1 MSESTALTKPKPPER
16 IVSIDALRGFDM
28 FWIMGPDV
36 GHWLLSSFVV
46 LIFGYMP
53 KGVAYQLSHHW
64 GVFTAWDIIMPL
76 FLFIVGAAM
85 PFSLC
90 RRLEAGEGRRAIYFK
105 ALRRVAL
112 LWILGMICQGNLLH
126 YRFADFKFYS
136 NTLQAIA
143 AGYLIA
149 TVALVELRR
158 IRWQVVLFAALLVG
172 YGLAMILIPPPG
184 GLAGDF
190 SPEGNLATWIDHAV
204 MGSHHDGKPYAWIL
218 PSLGFGATVLL
229 GVLASHVLRSPSSHS
244 RKIRILIGA
253 GLACLVSGWALSFI
267 LPNIK
272 HLWTSSMV
280 LWAGGWS
287 LLLLALFYGLIDVLG
302 YKRWAFPFQVIGANA
317 ILAYMIQPLFR
328 FAEIN
333 KHLFG
338 GLCSLFGPAESFL
351 LALFTTMTLWGLLYY
366 FYRSRIFVRV

>member
-1 MSESTALTKPKPPER
+1 M
-16 IVSIDALRGFDM
+16 VSIDALRGFDM

-36 GHWLLSSFVV
+36 GHWLLSSFIV

-53 KGVAYQLSHHW
+53 KGVAYQLEHHW
-64 GVFTAWDIIMPL
+64 GVFTPWDIIMPL

-85 PFSLC
+85 PFSLG
-90 RRLEAGEGRRAIYFK
+90 RRLEAGEGRRAIYCK

-112 LWILGMICQGNLLH
+112 LWLLGMICQGNLLH
-126 YRFADFKFYS
+126 YRFADLKFYS

-158 IRWQVVLFAALLVG
+158 LRWQVALFAALLVG
-172 YGLAMILIPPPG
+172 YGLALILVPPPG
-184 GLAGDF
+184 GVAGDF
-190 SPEGNLATWIDHAV
+190 SPGGNLAIWIDHAV

-229 GVLASHVLRSPSSHS
+229 GVFSGHLLRSPLAHS
-244 RKIRILIGA
+244 RKIRILVGA
-253 GLACLVSGWALSFI
+253 GLAGLVSGWALSFI

-287 LLLLALFYGLIDVLG
+287 LLLLALFYGVIDVLG
-302 YKRWAFPFQVIGANA
+302 FKRWAFPFQVIGANA

-366 FYRSRIFVRV
+366 LYRSRIFVRI